1 MIQFN
6 WYELKSCSENVPEG
20 IIMLTF
26 ALSKGYNS
34 IISSS
39 ESLILS
45 RLNIDYI
52 PQILYRKRYIVKT
65 NKGIISNYTTSTH
78 QCYFNEHEWLY
89 DTESVYN
96 KIVYIYS
103 LSQRSITNKNLYIPE
118 SYLED
123 RYWDNPY
130 LKHRDTKIWFKP
142 ELTRI
147 TNKLNQRR

>member
-52 PQILYRKRYIVKT
+52 PQILYRKRYIIKT
-65 NKGIISNYTTSTH
+65 NKGIVSNYNTLMP
-78 QCYFNEHEWLY
+78 QCYFSEYE
-89 DTESVYN
+89 
-96 KIVYIYS
+96 
-103 LSQRSITNKNLYIPE
+103 
-118 SYLED
+118 
-123 RYWDNPY
+123 
-130 LKHRDTKIWFKP
+130 
-142 ELTRI
+142 
-147 TNKLNQRR
+147 